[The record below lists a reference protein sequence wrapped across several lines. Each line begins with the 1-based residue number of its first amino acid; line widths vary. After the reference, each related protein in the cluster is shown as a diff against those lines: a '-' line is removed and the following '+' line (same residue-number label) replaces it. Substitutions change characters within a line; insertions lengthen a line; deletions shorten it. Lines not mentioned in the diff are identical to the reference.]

1 MFSLLCLGNPTSWN
15 INSIIL
21 SLSCV
26 QDELLAELEELEQE
40 ELNKKMK
47 NMELPNVPSSSL
59 PAQPSRKSSKPST
72 AHRSRAGLLLTPCPA
87 STHVLQTVASPG
99 ASGTNHSYM
108 ICMSKHILYVIPTRF
123 LCWKCKCH
131 WWLIF
136 LTLVFQHHPGGQ
148 RRTMTSSSWRL
159 GLLKW
164 KWKRLTLKFSNYPWD
179 MNVFA
184 KLRRWQRPVLCVIVF
199 SVIVESC
206 VDMVRNRKGLVAS

>member
-72 AHRSRAGLLLTPCPA
+72 VHRSRAGLLLTPCPA

-131 WWLIF
+131 DGW
-136 LTLVFQHHPGGQ
+136 
-148 RRTMTSSSWRL
+148 SSSLLCSSIIQEGRGGRWLQAAGSL
-159 GLLKW
+159 GYLRENGNVWHWSSRTTHETWMFLQSLDVGRDLFYVLLSF
-164 KWKRLTLKFSNYPWD
+164 L
-179 MNVFA
+179 
-184 KLRRWQRPVLCVIVF
+184 
-199 SVIVESC
+199 
-206 VDMVRNRKGLVAS
+206 